1 MQTSISQTANLPYPM
16 NYHFHQGEISLS
28 ENAIMAERL
37 FDEEQL
43 VFEGHFP
50 QNKILPGVMLI
61 EYALYLGEVYL
72 KESNYARL
80 LSEVVSARFLSPV
93 TPGMRVVCQC
103 DFTDNKDVLSMK
115 SVLSYGEVKF
125 AKVKVNYSRRDL

>member
-1 MQTSISQTANLPYPM
+1 MQTSTSQAIHLPYPM
-16 NYHFHQGEISLS
+16 NYHFHQGEISLT
-28 ENAIMAERL
+28 ENSVMAERL
-37 FDEEQL
+37 FDESEL

-72 KESNYARL
+72 KETNDIRL

-93 TPGMRVVCQC
+93 TPGMKVVCQC

-115 SVLSYGEVKF
+115 STLSYGEVKF